1 MMWHRLKLEAPLRQ
15 LIVATHNR
23 GKLKEYQ
30 ELLAGLPIECAYL
43 ADLGVQEEPSEEHVG
58 LAENA
63 RLKALYFARH
73 TGHLTLADDSGL
85 EVDALGGDPGVRS
98 ARYSGAGKSDTE
110 RYELLLAR
118 LGEIPPEA
126 RTARF
131 RCAIAVAAPDNVL
144 FTVEGSCE
152 GVISLHPRGNHGFGY
167 DPVFYM
173 PEHRR
178 TMAELEPLLKN
189 CISHR
194 ARAAQVALPR
204 LRDLLTSGE

>member
-1 MMWHRLKLEAPLRQ
+1 LRL

-30 ELLAGLPIECAYL
+30 ELLAGLPVECASL
-43 ADLGVQEEPSEEHVG
+43 ADMGLQEEPSEEHVG
-58 LAENA
+58 FAENA
-63 RLKALYFARH
+63 QLKALHFARR

-98 ARYSGAGKSDTE
+98 ARYSGAGRSDRE

-118 LGEIPPEA
+118 LGELPPEA

-131 RCAIAVAAPDNVL
+131 RCAIAVAVPEKVL

-152 GVISLHPRGNHGFGY
+152 GIISMRPRGSHGFGY

-178 TMAELEPLLKN
+178 TMAELEPAVKN
-189 CISHR
+189 RISHR
-194 ARAAQVALPR
+194 ARAAQAALPW
-204 LRDLLTSGE
+204 LLDLMNVEG

>member
-1 MMWHRLKLEAPLRQ
+1 MRQ

-30 ELLAGLPIECAYL
+30 ELLLGLPIECASL
-43 ADLGVQEEPSEEHVG
+43 ADIGVQEEPSEEHVG
-58 LAENA
+58 FAENA
-63 RLKALYFARH
+63 HLKALYFAQR

-98 ARYSGAGKSDTE
+98 ARYSGTARSDRE

-118 LGEIPPEA
+118 LSEIPPEG

-131 RCAIAVAAPDNVL
+131 RCAIAVATPEKVL
-144 FTVEGSCE
+144 FIVEGCCE
-152 GVISLHPRGNHGFGY
+152 GVISLRPRGNHGFGY

-178 TMAELEPLLKN
+178 TMAELEPLIKN
-189 CISHR
+189 RISHR
-194 ARAAQVALPR
+194 ARAAQAALPR
-204 LRDLLTSGE
+204 LRDLLEPEE

>member
-1 MMWHRLKLEAPLRQ
+1 MMWHRVTLEASLRQ

-30 ELLAGLPIECAYL
+30 VLLADLPIECAYL

-58 LAENA
+58 FAENA
-63 RLKALYFARH
+63 RLKALYFARR
-73 TGHLTLADDSGL
+73 TRHLTLADDSGL

-98 ARYSGAGKSDTE
+98 ARYSGAGRSDRE

-118 LGEIPPEA
+118 LSEIPPEA

-131 RCAIAVAAPDNVL
+131 RCAIAVAVPEKIL

-152 GVISLHPRGNHGFGY
+152 GLIGMRPRGSHGFGY

-178 TMAELEPLLKN
+178 TMAELEPAVKN
-189 CISHR
+189 RISHR
-194 ARAAQVALPR
+194 ARAAQAALPA
-204 LRDLLTSGE
+204 LRDLLKSEE